1 MQGFNC
7 IAIETS
13 TQQGSVAACYNGG
26 HVALSLDDGQSSS
39 RQIYQLIRKLL
50 TELNATVADFDC
62 IAFGCGPGSFT
73 GVRIAASAA
82 QALAYAGAL
91 PVCRV
96 STLAALAAPLLDTS
110 ERVAV
115 CLDARMGEAFT
126 GIYSRD
132 DSGAVVH
139 ELEDCLVK
147 PGQFRLVD
155 HAPDALAAGPGWQVW
170 NEMLSGFNGDVRAE
184 CRPDAAAVMQLA
196 GRMYAD
202 GETIVAAAALPN
214 YVRNQVTQQAKTDD

>member
-1 MQGFNC
+1 MNNFNC

-13 TQQGSVAACYNGG
+13 TQQGSVAASYAGRQELR
-26 HVALSLDDGQSSS
+26 HLAEGQASS
-39 RQIYQLIRKLL
+39 RQIYQLLREML
-50 TELNATVADFDC
+50 EDMNVAVADFSC

-73 GVRIAASAA
+73 GVRVAASAA

-96 STLAALAAPLLDTS
+96 STLAAVAAPLLDTS

-147 PGQFRLVD
+147 PEQFRLVD

-170 NEMLSGFNGDVRAE
+170 NEMLSGFNGDVLAE
-184 CRPDAAAVMQLA
+184 CRPDATAVMQLA
-196 GRMYAD
+196 DRMFAD
-202 GETIVAAAALPN
+202 GQTVLAAAALPN
-214 YVRNQVTQQAKTDD
+214 YVRNQVTQQAKTND